1 MNEVS
6 EKISESELEIM
17 QLLWRSEKPLPLR
30 VIRKSLQQTTRW
42 EATTIKTLL
51 QRLVTKRAVLQEK
64 REVFYYSPLVSEEE
78 YNNWA
83 TAKLLKRLYHGR
95 ARDLAA
101 ALVNAEK
108 LTKDDIDELRKM
120 FKVEE

>member
-17 QLLWRSEKPLPLR
+17 QLLWHSENPLPLR
-30 VIRKSLQQTTRW
+30 VIRKSLQQSTRW

-64 REVFYYSPLVSEEE
+64 REVFYYSPLISEEE

-83 TAKLLKRLYHGR
+83 TAKLLKRLYQGR

-101 ALVNAEK
+101 ALVNAEE